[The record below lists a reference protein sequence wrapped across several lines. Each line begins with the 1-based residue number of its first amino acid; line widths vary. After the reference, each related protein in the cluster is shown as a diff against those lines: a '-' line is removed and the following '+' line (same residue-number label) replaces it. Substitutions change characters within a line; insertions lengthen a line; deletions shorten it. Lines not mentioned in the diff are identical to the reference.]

1 MHRHHALWFALCLVL
16 AVAPGGEFLPD
27 AEATASLSAG
37 TAINKAG
44 RQRMLSQRLAKAWI
58 MLGMNIAPERAQAIL
73 TDSFSQFENQ
83 LAELHGFAPSQGVQE
98 ALARLEKE
106 WTNYK
111 SVLAAK
117 PSRENATT
125 LYDASEAVQKA
136 AHQLT
141 LAYEAS
147 AKSPSYRLVNIAGRQ
162 RMLSQRM
169 VKFWLFEAWGINS
182 RAAQM
187 EFGLAR
193 AEFASGL
200 HQLSISP
207 YTTVEI
213 RSALEQMDREWSAYQ
228 AALTAQRGI
237 PDRIRMAPE
246 IVDMSERVLELC
258 EKFVML
264 YEQQASDAR

>member
-1 MHRHHALWFALCLVL
+1 
-16 AVAPGGEFLPD
+16 
-27 AEATASLSAG
+27 
-37 TAINKAG
+37 
-44 RQRMLSQRLAKAWI
+44 MLSQRLAKAWI

-73 TDSFSQFENQ
+73 TDSFSQFEKQ
-83 LAELHGFAPSQGVQE
+83 LAELRGFAPSQGAQE

-111 SVLAAK
+111 SVLATK

-136 AHQLT
+136 AHRLT

-147 AKSPSYRLVNIAGRQ
+147 ATSPSYRLVNIAGRQ

-213 RSALEQMDREWSAYQ
+213 RAALEQMDREWSAYL

-237 PDRIRMAPE
+237 PDKIRMAPE
-246 IVDMSERVLELC
+246 IADMSERVLELC
-258 EKFVML
+258 EQFVML